1 MVTHHSK
8 LHQCSWDRLHRRGRT
23 GQNGSG
29 KGKKNFWS
37 NCGTSHPSFLTYLW
51 YLLEY
56 ALARACHMCRKW
68 ESRVLHLYST
78 YLLFSLAEADSS
90 FPWMV
95 YFIGSYTEQISLVAL
110 CLFMLEMKAQ
120 NSTAVLGRQ
129 LHSLLGCYTLN
140 PCQDN
145 LKLLPSSWWWDFT
158 VLQCTAIG
166 RAVLGLLVKCAQMCH
181 GTGNFSSSSWS
192 RV

>member
-8 LHQCSWDRLHRRGRT
+8 LHQCSWDRLHSRGRT
-23 GQNGSG
+23 GQNGSR
-29 KGKKNFWS
+29 KGKK
-37 NCGTSHPSFLTYLW
+37 TSEAIVELPVLHSSPISGICW
-51 YLLEY
+51 DY

-68 ESRVLHLYST
+68 ESRVLHLCSS

-95 YFIGSYTEQISLVAL
+95 YFIGSYTIQISLVAL

-129 LHSLLGCYTLN
+129 LHSLLGCYTLS

-145 LKLLPSSWWWDFT
+145 LKLLPSSWWWDFA
-158 VLQCTAIG
+158 VLQCTAIE